1 MPQTV
6 YTAYDTGGQTKM
18 TDMDQIAEQR
28 RREMADQAFRGA
40 LLNNQNNMTREGWGR
55 ADALNANNM
64 NAQERIAQMNNQ
76 TQLQTQGAYSDRATN
91 SLAQIREQMTPARM
105 EQERQNALT
114 AEGAALRRAKSAGEI
129 GRLNF
134 ENNIFGQLTGGMGQ
148 GQPSAGMNAMDPKQ
162 LRMAMAW
169 LNKDPSL
176 LKDQFD
182 VDFRDVVKSQ
192 VASGALDPVE
202 ALTALRSGDPSAI
215 RRREV
220 TAIAPEQQLQSL
232 QSDVERFGQQD
243 AATFGFD
250 PTEEDVVRLVR
261 QRDQAAQA
269 LRAQNPRLS
278 PEQALEGAN
287 FYVEESLKKG
297 GTDKRWGTEWI
308 ARLREA
314 LRGQAAAPARTG
326 AMAGTGNFPMDQW
339 SPGMGP

>member
-55 ADALNANNM
+55 QDALTERNLG
-64 NAQERIAQMNNQ
+64 AQERIAQMGNQ
-76 TQLQTQGAYSDRATN
+76 TQLAMGGTFQDRTAAN
-91 SLAQIREQMTPARM
+91 QQLAQMQMRPAQTM
-105 EQERQNALT
+105 ADLEASKWQEGSGLRGSQNALT
-114 AEGAALRRAKSAGEI
+114 QEINTAK
-129 GRLNF
+129 LNA
-134 ENNIFGQLTGGMGQ
+134 IRGGMG
-148 GQPSAGMNAMDPKQ
+148 GQNGGNSRLAAALMGINPDQLEDPQ
-162 LRMAMAW
+162 DRMVRQTVMQALAQR
-169 LNKDPSL
+169 L
-176 LKDQFD
+176 
-182 VDFRDVVKSQ
+182 
-192 VASGALDPVE
+192 ASGEINPQQFQAGVKGDY
-202 ALTALRSGDPSAI
+202 SGIPQKQ
-215 RRREV
+215 V

-278 PEQALEGAN
+278 PEQAMEGAN